1 MKKLFG
7 IIEISYSSE
16 GNKFCFKKLLQK
28 GIFFNKYG
36 EPQFTRSKN
45 LQELHKKIKLG
56 YRSTKLE
63 IKKLKVYEIIK

>member
-7 IIEISYSSE
+7 IIEISYTSE

-45 LQELHKKIKLG
+45 LQELHKKIRQW
-56 YRSTKLE
+56 YRSTNLE